1 MNQKG
6 FCFIGIGLVRL
17 ELIQVLPGLLW
28 WMSFALNFLM
38 IDQPSPT
45 SSTGQA
51 KTIVSKLSFGV
62 KSGSTAANPCHTK
75 NLRQQFEKDIGE
87 THASG
92 RKSAVNYRS

>member
-38 IDQPSPT
+38 IDQPSLT
-45 SSTGQA
+45 SSAGQA

-62 KSGSTAANPCHTK
+62 KSGSTAAHLCHTK

-87 THASG
+87 THGSG
-92 RKSAVNYRS
+92 RKSGVNCLS

>member
-38 IDQPSPT
+38 IDQPSLT
-45 SSTGQA
+45 SSAGQA

-62 KSGSTAANPCHTK
+62 KSGSTAAHFCHSK
-75 NLRQQFEKDIGE
+75 KILEKLMGPAE
-87 THASG
+87 NQG
-92 RKSAVNYRS
+92 